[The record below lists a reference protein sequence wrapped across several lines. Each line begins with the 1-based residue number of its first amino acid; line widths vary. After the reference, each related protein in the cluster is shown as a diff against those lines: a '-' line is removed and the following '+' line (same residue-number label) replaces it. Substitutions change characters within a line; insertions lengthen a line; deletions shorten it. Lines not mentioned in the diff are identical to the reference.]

1 MNIVFWLLV
10 VIILVLVWFC
20 LSFAFKGIGSI
31 GLKLFND
38 AKSEIE
44 GDKPSKI
51 KECEDDS
58 SNEKG

>member
-10 VIILVLVWFC
+10 IFALVLVWFC
-20 LSFAFKGIGSI
+20 LSFAFQGIGSI

-38 AKSEIE
+38 AKKEIE
-44 GDKPSKI
+44 GDEPDKS

-58 SNEKG
+58 SK